1 MRRTQTRKSI
11 NIKDKEDLIY
21 FQLRQNKFYQQRL
34 PAWRPV
40 PTLCSI
46 ILFYFIFS
54 LIFIGIGI
62 LFIIFSKK
70 IKEIEI
76 KYNEECKR
84 QKENCDEPNGE
95 CTCKIELDITE
106 DMDSPIFIYYKL
118 YGFFQ
123 NNRRY
128 MKSKSLDQL
137 MGKETDLSKMKSA
150 EDCDPIYTNGDMGF
164 SGNNLAADQS
174 STLVKDDLAIPCGIM
189 AKTYFND
196 NFTEWKINE
205 EDKPLDINEKNIAW
219 EKDKKLFKNT
229 DLSKQWIDIEDEHFI
244 VWMRPA
250 GLPDFRKLWGRIEN
264 RDLKKGDKLKI
275 TIENNYDVDKYGGD
289 KSIILST
296 SNVFGGDNTFL
307 GICFVAVGGISLLL
321 GFGFIISNFIQKKGK
336 VKEK

>member
-84 QKENCDEPNGE
+84 QKENCDEPDGE
-95 CTCKIELDITE
+95 CNCQIELDITE

-118 YGFFQ
+118 YGFYQ
-123 NNRRY
+123 NSRRY
-128 MKSKSLDQL
+128 MKSRSQNQLIGEETSLSEIKS
-137 MGKETDLSKMKSA
+137 S

-164 SGNNLAADQS
+164 DDSTKAADGKTS
-174 STLVKDDLAIPCGIM
+174 LIKDELAIPCGIM
-189 AKTYFND
+189 AKTFFND
-196 NFTEWKINE
+196 SYINWKINDE
-205 EDKPLDINEKNIAW
+205 ELIINETNIAW
-219 EKDKKLFKNT
+219 EKDKELFKNIN
-229 DLSKQWIDIEDEHFI
+229 LSKQWIDVENEHFI

-250 GLPDFRKLWGRIEN
+250 GLPDIKKLWGKIEN
-264 RDLKKGDKLKI
+264 KNLKKGDKLEI
-275 TIENNYDVDKYGGD
+275 TVINNYDVDMFNGN
-289 KSIILST
+289 KSIILNT
-296 SNVFGGDNTFL
+296 INVFGGNNTFL
-307 GICFVAVGGISLLL
+307 GICFVVVGGISLLL
-321 GFGFIISNFIQKKGK
+321 GIGFIINSCTQNLSKS
-336 VKEK
+336 KEK